1 MKVVAAILIYNKKI
15 LAFKRPASKTNEH
28 ISLKYEFPGGKIKK
42 NETEV
47 AALKRELQEELDLK
61 ICNFKKYFNT
71 SYDYIEYTVHISFYV
86 AKLKDLNFILKV
98 HNNYKVLSIEK
109 LKSLDWLKA
118 NYSVINHLQNYGLP
132 KLTKCF

>member
-15 LAFKRPASKTNEH
+15 LAFKRSLSKTNEH

-47 AALKRELQEELDLK
+47 AALKRELQEELDLS
-61 ICNFKKYFNT
+61 ICNFKKYYNT

-86 AKLKDLNFILKV
+86 AKLKNLNFKLKV
-98 HNNYKVLSIEK
+98 HNNYKIVSIEN

-118 NYSVINHLQNYGLP
+118 DYSVIEHVQKYGLP
-132 KLTKCF
+132 